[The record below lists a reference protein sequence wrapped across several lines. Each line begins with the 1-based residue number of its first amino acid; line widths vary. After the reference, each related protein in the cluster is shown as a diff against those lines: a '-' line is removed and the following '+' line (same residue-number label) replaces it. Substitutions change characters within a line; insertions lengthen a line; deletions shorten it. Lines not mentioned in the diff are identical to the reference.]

1 MNPNSIS
8 STDTKQICLKLIQSS
23 PWATKK
29 KMDLESHVGVLQ
41 YHWAVHQIPQPIVDV
56 LICAVQ
62 DTLSNVNSYVHIKW
76 HWPCVLKM
84 CSKTP
89 EQKHYRILPNRTAPP
104 IEPPQLYSEVIE
116 DNFLFKTLFTDWKSD
131 HFWPRYGHFLLLLIK
146 PPQTTALP
154 PGGCIGENTVS
165 TFITIGSGI
174 RCTAQWVLSTC
185 PTYGKMCSI
194 MGRCS

>member
-131 HFWPRYGHFLLLLIK
+131 HFWPRYGHFCV
-146 PPQTTALP
+146 TSNTATPNHCFTARRLYWREYGIYIYYNWFRNSVYCP
-154 PGGCIGENTVS
+154 VS
-165 TFITIGSGI
+165 IVYMSHL
-174 RCTAQWVLSTC
+174 W
-185 PTYGKMCSI
+185 
-194 MGRCS
+194 